1 MKEKSLFDNIKVL
14 DPSSPEINKPF
25 ESLGFQH
32 YRDRILSVLQ
42 YLPFSVGFRIMKD
55 VDKDLLEKI
64 NRYQGTKSV
73 HTLDYIHKIPSR
85 KKNLTLLDETVLLL
99 RSLNVIFARNDYYK
113 ERRKKLISIVK

>member
-1 MKEKSLFDNIKVL
+1 MFVMKEKSLFDNIKVL

-55 VDKDLLEKI
+55 VDKEIEDPNRMWQKGSDRRWRLSYTTYALE
-64 NRYQGTKSV
+64 YPC
-73 HTLDYIHKIPSR
+73 HC
-85 KKNLTLLDETVLLL
+85 
-99 RSLNVIFARNDYYK
+99 
-113 ERRKKLISIVK
+113 